1 MLPISQITLRKW
13 CFLKFSCKEMF
24 STTCEWCVQH
34 DMQQTSEH
42 FCLRSITKDFSDK
55 ICTRKMYLHYFDLV
69 KTAWHLASCME
80 LFVFQ
85 VKFFPPCLYRQ
96 VLLMN
101 ITVSLQILS
110 HERPIYTLMAL
121 LTFRNSHHLGVY
133 SWWWATHWC
142 CDVKPTEEVENQDSR
157 DSCEMPAS
165 HQPRVVNASRV
176 LTGHPSTGLG
186 MSTGH
191 GHPNYASAPS
201 TQILC
206 LKAGS
211 NKLGVNNIPISVER
225 YWRNRCIGLGQV
237 SNTA

>member
-110 HERPIYTLMAL
+110 HERPIHIYFEGAPDLQKLPSPWCLFVMMDNALMLWREAH
-121 LTFRNSHHLGVY
+121 R
-133 SWWWATHWC
+133 
-142 CDVKPTEEVENQDSR
+142 
-157 DSCEMPAS
+157 
-165 HQPRVVNASRV
+165 
-176 LTGHPSTGLG
+176 
-186 MSTGH
+186 
-191 GHPNYASAPS
+191 
-201 TQILC
+201 
-206 LKAGS
+206 GS
-211 NKLGVNNIPISVER
+211 GESGFKR
-225 YWRNRCIGLGQV
+225 
-237 SNTA
+237 